1 MSDPGALYERRRSA
15 YLFLAPS
22 LLILLLVA
30 AWPLFRTFWLSF
42 TDASLSID
50 EVNWIGFANYKNVLS
65 DSAWWKSVSNTLLFT
80 LVSVTLET
88 LAGLGIALLLH
99 KAFWGRGLL
108 RAAVMVPWAIPT
120 VVSARMWSWMFN
132 DRVGV
137 INDILFKLGLLKNPS
152 EPVAWLADPVLS
164 MVALILVDV
173 WKTTPFMTLLLLAG
187 LQSIPLQVYQSA
199 SVDGAGPF
207 RTFWNI
213 TLPLIKPA
221 LVVAVIFRC
230 LDALRIFDLV
240 YIMTS
245 NSRDTATMS
254 VYARENMIDFQDIGY
269 GSTVSVLI
277 FGIIAFFTAI
287 YITSSKLN
295 LVGGSSEK
303 VSR

>member
-30 AWPLFRTFWLSF
+30 AWPLLRTFWLSF
-42 TDASLSID
+42 TDASLSLD
-50 EVNWIGFANYKNVLS
+50 EVNWIGFDNYKDVLT
-65 DSAWWKSVSNTLLFT
+65 DSAWWRSVTNTLLFT
-80 LVSVTLET
+80 VVSVTLET
-88 LAGLGIALLLH
+88 LGGLGIALLLH

-120 VVSARMWSWMFN
+120 VVSAKMWSWMFH
-132 DRVGV
+132 DLYGV
-137 INDILFKLGLLKNPS
+137 INDILLKIGAIK

-164 MVALILVDV
+164 MVALVFVDV
-173 WKTTPFMTLLLLAG
+173 WKTTPFMTLLILAG

-207 RTFWNI
+207 RTFWKI

-254 VYARENMIDFQDIGY
+254 VYARENMIDFQDMGY
-269 GSTVSVLI
+269 GSAVSVLI
-277 FGIIAFFTAI
+277 FGFIAFFTVI
-287 YITSSKLN
+287 YVTTSKLN

-303 VSR
+303 VSH